1 MKVLAVSGYKPR
13 ELGIF
18 NPEAG
23 EIDYIKKTVKA
34 KLYGFMEEGLE
45 WVVVSGQ
52 PGVEQWTAEVVIDL
66 KTEQPGLR
74 LAVLPPFLHQDSI
87 WPDHAR
93 ERYQRIIQ
101 QADYSEAV
109 SNKEYENPGQL
120 RAKNDFIIM
129 KTDALLVLYT
139 EDQPG
144 SPEYYL
150 EAAERKASAQH
161 YPVYLITPD
170 DLQQT
175 VEEEMMRNG
184 GDMEQ

>member
-18 NPEAG
+18 NPEAE
-23 EIDYIKKTVKA
+23 EIGYIKKTVKA
-34 KLYGFMEEGLE
+34 RISGFLEQGLE

-52 PGVEQWTAEVVIDL
+52 PGVEQWAAEVVMEL
-66 KTEQPGLR
+66 KQEGCSLR

-87 WPDHAR
+87 WPDHAK
-93 ERYQRIIQ
+93 ERYQKIIAE
-101 QADYSEAV
+101 ADYSEAV
-109 SNKEYENPGQL
+109 SKKEYENPGQL

-150 EAAERKASAQH
+150 EAAGRRSSAGH
-161 YPVYLITPD
+161 YPVYRITPD

-175 VEEEMMRNG
+175 VEEEMLRMA
-184 GDMEQ
+184 DDIE

>member
-18 NPEAG
+18 SPDAE
-23 EIDYIKKTVKA
+23 EITYIKKTIQA
-34 KLYGFMEEGLE
+34 KIGGFLEEGLE

-52 PGVEQWTAEVVIDL
+52 PGVEQWTAEVVIEL
-66 KTEQPGLR
+66 KEEGLNIR

-93 ERYQRIIQ
+93 ERYQKIIAK
-101 QADYSEAV
+101 ADYAEAV
-109 SNKEYENPGQL
+109 SKKEYENPGQL

-139 EDQPG
+139 EEQPG

-150 EAAERKASAQH
+150 DAAERKAASGH
-161 YPVYLITPD
+161 YPVYRITPD

-175 VEEEMMRNG
+175 VEEEMLRMSD
-184 GDMEQ
+184 DME